1 MSINVK
7 AKDKI
12 FQFTK
17 IKEMTI
23 EILKIE
29 LDITVSNEQIADVPI
44 STLSKARDIIFEE
57 LFFVNWL

>member
-1 MSINVK
+1 MRINVK

-12 FQFTK
+12 FQFMMS
-17 IKEMTI
+17 KEMTI

-29 LDITVSNEQIADVPI
+29 FEITVSNEQIADEPI
-44 STLSKARDIIFEE
+44 STLSKARDIISEE

>member
-1 MSINVK
+1 MRINVK

-12 FQFTK
+12 FQFTMN
-17 IKEMTI
+17 KEMTI

-29 LDITVSNEQIADVPI
+29 LEITVSNEQIADEPI
-44 STLSKARDIIFEE
+44 STLSKVRDIISEE